1 MVIDIYAYAGDGR
14 GDVGDANVGSRV
26 AQMRAD
32 CSDRSAFSQPVD
44 VTAIVRQTTVASG
57 IRFVGFNVR
66 KANNRQGPGLFHLV
80 PGKLTVV
87 IAERDRDERMDHLG
101 SAGTK
106 AMPVAAGA
114 HVPAATHRRA
124 ELLKA
129 QQR

>member
-1 MVIDIYAYAGDGR
+1 
-14 GDVGDANVGSRV
+14 
-26 AQMRAD
+26 
-32 CSDRSAFSQPVD
+32 

-66 KANNRQGPGLFHLV
+66 KANNRQGPGLFNLV

-87 IAERDRDERMDHLG
+87 IAEREMDKRMDHAG
-101 SAGTK
+101 SARAK
-106 AMPVAAGA
+106 SMPVAAGE
-114 HVPAATHRRA
+114 HLPAGTHRRA